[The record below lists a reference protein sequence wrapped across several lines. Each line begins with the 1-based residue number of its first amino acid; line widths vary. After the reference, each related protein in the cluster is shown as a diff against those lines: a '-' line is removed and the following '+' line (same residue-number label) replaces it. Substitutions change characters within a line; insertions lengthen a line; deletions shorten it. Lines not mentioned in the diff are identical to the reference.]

1 MVLVEGSIRTR
12 KWQDKNGQDRW
23 NTDIQADN
31 ITVLDRRKDGASASG
46 SSYSGERHGARESFP
61 DANSQGMP
69 PFAGAQD
76 GDEGGF
82 EEDPF

>member
-12 KWQDKNGQDRW
+12 KWKDKNGQDRW

-31 ITVLDRRKDGASASG
+31 LIVLDRRKDGGSAG
-46 SSYSGERHGARESFP
+46 SSYPNGRSGARDSFP
-61 DANSQGMP
+61 EAGGQGMP
-69 PFAGAQD
+69 PMESARE
-76 GDEGGF
+76 GDEPGF